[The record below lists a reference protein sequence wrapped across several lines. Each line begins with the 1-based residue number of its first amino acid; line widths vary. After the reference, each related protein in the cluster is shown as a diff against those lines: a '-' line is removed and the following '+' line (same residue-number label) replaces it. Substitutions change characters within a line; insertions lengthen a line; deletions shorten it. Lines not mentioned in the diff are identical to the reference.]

1 MNVRMIEEPGCRE
14 IEVTVRSA
22 PGDSR
27 AARIAERVRSM
38 FGRLVGYAD
47 GGSIDRL
54 VVSLESVISIETA
67 EKRAWINTVGGKR
80 LESPMRLYELED
92 ALEGTEFV
100 RVSRQTLVNLDHVMG
115 IRPEP
120 NGRLALKMGNE
131 DIVIV
136 SRSYVSDLKG
146 KIGIT
151 H

>member
-1 MNVRMIEEPGCRE
+1 MIEEPGRRE

-22 PGDSR
+22 PGDTR
-27 AARIAERVRSM
+27 ALHLAERVRGM
-38 FGRLVGYAD
+38 FGRLVGYAED
-47 GGSIDRL
+47 GSVDRL
-54 VVSLESVISIETA
+54 VVPLEGVTRIETA
-67 EKRAWINTVGGKR
+67 EKRAWIHTVDGKR
-80 LESPMRLYELED
+80 LESPMRLFELED

-120 NGRLALKMGNE
+120 NGRLALKTDSG

-136 SRSYVSDLKG
+136 SRSYVSDLKE

-151 H
+151 R

>member
-1 MNVRMIEEPGCRE
+1 
-14 IEVTVRSA
+14 
-22 PGDSR
+22 
-27 AARIAERVRSM
+27 
-38 FGRLVGYAD
+38 
-47 GGSIDRL
+47 
-54 VVSLESVISIETA
+54 
-67 EKRAWINTVGGKR
+67 
-80 LESPMRLYELED
+80 MRLYELED